1 MTTLS
6 SNIVELDQ
14 CLVLVDGDKSD
25 FETFF
30 ETVEQY
36 LLERIQK
43 QQEEVAEVEPL
54 EVDMVVETKV
64 INVNKTSKHDNQHQ
78 ELFCWGTFLSD
89 SGTIEKRSFVN

>member
-1 MTTLS
+1 MTILP
-6 SNIVELDQ
+6 SNIIEVDQ
-14 CLVLVDGDKSD
+14 CFVLAGGDKSD
-25 FETFF
+25 FEMFF

-43 QQEEVAEVEPL
+43 QQEEDAVVEAS

-64 INVNKTSKHDNQHQ
+64 INVNNTSKHDNQHQ